1 MDYFPEYNISLQ
13 KKEKEKQE
21 WSVFSDFR
29 LLVFGIKWD
38 K

>member
-1 MDYFPEYNISLQ
+1 MDYFPEYNIPPP
-13 KKEKEKQE
+13 KKSRKKQE
-21 WSVFSDFR
+21 WSAFSDFR